1 MIKDRY
7 GKELKN
13 PEHRPTIQQSID
25 SWALVNELVELGYC
39 HNFQHERSDI
49 RNYIY
54 DVSALIDKAQEIKK
68 PKEQEKNNAL

>member
-7 GKELKN
+7 GKELKK
-13 PEHRPTIQQSID
+13 PEHRPTIQQSVD
-25 SWALVNELVELGYC
+25 SWALVNELIELGYC

-68 PKEQEKNNAL
+68 SKE